1 MVGKLTEWD
10 FRDRLAQITLP
21 TLLTVGEFDTMPLDA
36 VRRMHKTLK
45 NSRMV
50 VTPDGGHCHHID
62 NPKAFFLLYIS
73 SSVMLK
79 LENLPKIMS
88 RENNKT
94 TTIVTVFCLKSTQ
107 LKLLCEIRVSQKSST
122 GTFLVPKALI

>member
-1 MVGKLTEWD
+1 
-10 FRDRLAQITLP
+10 
-21 TLLTVGEFDTMPLDA
+21 
-36 VRRMHKTLK
+36 
-45 NSRMV
+45 
-50 VTPDGGHCHHID
+50 
-62 NPKAFFLLYIS
+62 
-73 SSVMLK
+73 MLK

>member
-1 MVGKLTEWD
+1 
-10 FRDRLAQITLP
+10 
-21 TLLTVGEFDTMPLDA
+21 
-36 VRRMHKTLK
+36 
-45 NSRMV
+45 
-50 VTPDGGHCHHID
+50 
-62 NPKAFFLLYIS
+62 LYIS